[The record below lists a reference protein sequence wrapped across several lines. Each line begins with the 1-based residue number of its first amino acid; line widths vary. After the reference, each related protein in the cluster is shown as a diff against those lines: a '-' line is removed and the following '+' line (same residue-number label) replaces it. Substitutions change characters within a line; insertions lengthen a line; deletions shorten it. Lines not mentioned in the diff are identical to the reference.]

1 MAPPPSPCTHSTG
14 AAQPDRARRAAGR
27 QRAGSG
33 ADRRLPRRGQ
43 AGQTSR
49 FATHGRPETD
59 RPDRSPCP
67 PTRASGAQQR
77 WQPGESGDPQLE
89 GCGTCTLQRMSP
101 RNKWQSLRLYVLREP
116 SDSGRRLPKKFGRLP
131 MKIFALSLSR
141 RSRPASKS
149 AAGVLDANGCASPVR
164 MLDLAHVP
172 PARSRLASDVAPKK
186 WRLGLCS

>member
-1 MAPPPSPCTHSTG
+1 MHIAK
-14 AAQPDRARRAAGR
+14 DV
-27 QRAGSG
+27 
-33 ADRRLPRRGQ
+33 
-43 AGQTSR
+43 
-49 FATHGRPETD
+49 
-59 RPDRSPCP
+59 
-67 PTRASGAQQR
+67 
-77 WQPGESGDPQLE
+77 PQK
-89 GCGTCTLQRMSP
+89 QVP
-101 RNKWQSLRLYVLREP
+101 QSLRLYVLREP